1 VSLVGAG
8 AAATAFSAEPVI
20 ATVSGAKIKAIAFDG
35 LAVFDVRP
43 VAALAERVFPAR
55 GDEMSALWRTRQFEY
70 TWLRTLG
77 RQYADFL
84 QVTEEALVFSCKS
97 LKLELTKAD
106 RDRLMQSYL
115 ELKAWPD
122 ALAALKGLKA
132 SGLRMAFLSNF
143 TAAMLD
149 QAVKNSSL
157 EGIFE
162 DHLSTDRV
170 RAFKPDPQAYRMAM
184 SAFGLRKEEIAFAAF
199 GAWDAVGAKWFGYP
213 TFWVDR
219 AHVAA
224 EELGTVPEGA
234 GKDLNDLAA
243 FVVRGPLDHPDQVPI
258 GSGCPSLSPVKS
270 RLRQVR

>member
-1 VSLVGAG
+1 
-8 AAATAFSAEPVI
+8 
-20 ATVSGAKIKAIAFDG
+20 
-35 LAVFDVRP
+35 
-43 VAALAERVFPAR
+43 
-55 GDEMSALWRTRQFEY
+55 
-70 TWLRTLG
+70 
-77 RQYADFL
+77 
-84 QVTEEALVFSCKS
+84 
-97 LKLELTKAD
+97 
-106 RDRLMQSYL
+106 MQSYL

-122 ALAALKGLKA
+122 AVAVLKGFKA

-199 GAWDAVGAKWFGYP
+199 GGWDAAGAKWFGYP
-213 TFWVDR
+213 TFWVNR

-224 EELGTVPEGA
+224 EELGTVPEGM
-234 GKDLNDLAA
+234 GRDLNDLAA
-243 FVVRGPLDHPDQVPI
+243 FVRT
-258 GSGCPSLSPVKS
+258 S
-270 RLRQVR
+270 R

>member
-1 VSLVGAG
+1 
-8 AAATAFSAEPVI
+8 
-20 ATVSGAKIKAIAFDG
+20 
-35 LAVFDVRP
+35 
-43 VAALAERVFPAR
+43 
-55 GDEMSALWRTRQFEY
+55 
-70 TWLRTLG
+70 
-77 RQYADFL
+77 
-84 QVTEEALVFSCKS
+84 
-97 LKLELTKAD
+97 
-106 RDRLMQSYL
+106 
-115 ELKAWPD
+115 
-122 ALAALKGLKA
+122 
-132 SGLRMAFLSNF
+132 MAFLSNF

-157 EGIFE
+157 EGIFD

-213 TFWVDR
+213 TFWVNR

-243 FVVRGPLDHPDQVPI
+243 FVQTSRSGPT
-258 GSGCPSLSPVKS
+258 
-270 RLRQVR
+270 